1 MPPASQQAS
10 AAEYI
15 LEHHCIGN
23 AWESCYVFFDGVIS
37 DGLADEFEKILEH
50 EGPNVFLN
58 SPGGDLQEAI
68 EIGRLIRK
76 SGKRT
81 NVGSIDGIKTRTF
94 DNKPDEFPKN
104 GVCESACAYMFVGG
118 EQRSL
123 ESGKLG
129 FHRFYSTGRG
139 IDSDEAQIISGILVA
154 YLVEMGVDARLFL
167 AASKEGAEGMYHVS
181 YEEALEY
188 SVVTP
193 TGFGELFLEP
203 YLSGVVAAA
212 RRLDAA
218 GPYDAV
224 NQVTFFCKQSI
235 AHVMLTANAGFLEGN
250 EPMSIRLDTS
260 EGLKNISTK
269 FLTVRDVGDLSTL
282 TVQIPADLLTELN
295 MFRKGN
301 TQEFYIDVVYQR
313 VMGGVYGANLKMSG
327 KDNSMV
333 DSAFS
338 LCIR

>member
-1 MPPASQQAS
+1 M
-10 AAEYI
+10 
-15 LEHHCIGN
+15 LEN
-23 AWESCYVFFDGVIS
+23 
-37 DGLADEFEKILEH
+37 

-81 NVGSIDGIKTRTF
+81 NVGSIDGIEMRTF

-118 EQRSL
+118 EQRNL

-167 AASKEGAEGMYHVS
+167 AASKKGAQGMYYVS

-188 SVVTP
+188 SVITP
-193 TGFGELFLEP
+193 IGFEELFLEP

-212 RRLDAA
+212 RRLDAT

-224 NQVTFFCKQSI
+224 NQVTFFCKQST

-250 EPMSIRLDTS
+250 EPMGIRLDTS
-260 EGLKNISTK
+260 EGLQNISSK
-269 FLTVRDVGDLSTL
+269 FFSVRDVGNLSIL

-301 TQEFYIDVVYQR
+301 TKEFYLDVAYPR
-313 VMGGVYGANLKMSG
+313 ALGGVYGANLKMSDL
-327 KDNSMV
+327 DNSMV

-338 LCIR
+338 LCIG